1 MKKTVTV
8 VVLIC
13 MLGLVLSGC
22 NNSSVSFGTYL
33 NENNAGE
40 QVVITQNSI
49 RFVNVSFNGFNDELR
64 RDMEADLRLT
74 DFLSGENAYTFKD
87 GVLSV
92 DIGAAIAVSFKCG
105 KGHIIVNGEKFNLR

>member
-22 NNSSVSFGTYL
+22 GDHSVSFGTYL

-49 RFVNVSFNGFNDELR
+49 RFVNVSFDGFNDELR

-92 DIGAAIAVSFKCG
+92 DIGAAMAVSFECG
-105 KGHIIVNGEKFNLR
+105 KDHIIVNGEKFNLR